1 MTARA
6 ASGTEELGRALV
18 ELRALERE
26 IAEVEYVRRSDA
38 LDRVREAIRHLGELG
53 SPHGILDRAAA
64 ELGTSSQFDRVL
76 ISEVGDGIL
85 RPRSVWSRNGSPTS
99 LAELEQPPLK
109 LEYPLIEEEVVR
121 RQSADLVVVA
131 SARSR
136 APARLA
142 RVLGWDR
149 YVVAALTVDGSPAGL
164 LHADAT
170 DSGRALDE
178 LDREIAELYCEGLA
192 GVFERAVLRE
202 TLRRHRSELR
212 SAVQWMSGRLTRLSA
227 EDAVLPAVAGP
238 HASTN
243 LESLT
248 KRELDVLRLMARG
261 QTNQGIA
268 DALLVREGTVK
279 YHVKNILRKLGAT
292 SRADAVARYL
302 RASARPVA

>member
-1 MTARA
+1 
-6 ASGTEELGRALV
+6 
-18 ELRALERE
+18 
-26 IAEVEYVRRSDA
+26 
-38 LDRVREAIRHLGELG
+38 
-53 SPHGILDRAAA
+53 
-64 ELGTSSQFDRVL
+64 VL

-85 RPRSVWSRNGSPTS
+85 RPRSVWSRNGTPTS

-248 KRELDVLRLMARG
+248 KRGLDVLRLMARG